1 MSEIPKV
8 AIELDEILDLHGI
21 LSLMDEAQLYDERL
35 YANDR
40 IKILI
45 RSMKEAVVS
54 TCTAEQ
60 VREAYDRLQLNHEVF
75 KIINS

>member
-1 MSEIPKV
+1 MSDIPTVKL
-8 AIELDEILDLHGI
+8 ELDEILDLHGI
-21 LSLMDEAQLYDERL
+21 LSLMDEAQLYDDKL

-45 RSMKEAVVS
+45 RAMKDAVVS
-54 TCTAEQ
+54 SCTVDQ

-75 KIINS
+75 TIINS